1 MLTNQILSSVK
12 KPYYLH
18 CFTDNDHAGFQD
30 YSPKSYSFDRNSIY
44 EKHHPLPSNNYSE
57 RYVVMV

>member
-1 MLTNQILSSVK
+1 MKNNK
-12 KPYYLH
+12 KRLLH
-18 CFTDNDHAGFQD
+18 SYIFFTDHDHAGFQD